1 VTINSH
7 SIFSMED
14 FGLWIDSIDDHIADF
29 IIELPKAIAIK
40 LTYTPKALNIVE
52 TWLNQEYPNK
62 EVAMQAVPSILE
74 GASCYIGE
82 TFRRNLGGYWGVHL
96 VEPNFP
102 FGKVPVIERFDDMA
116 TVLCPWDLML
126 LSLDKRVGTY
136 LHDVLSSWKA
146 QK

>member
-1 VTINSH
+1 MISSH
-7 SIFSMED
+7 SIFSNED
-14 FGLWIDSIDDHIADF
+14 IGLWIDSMDDHIADF
-29 IIELPKAIAIK
+29 ISELPKETAIK
-40 LTYTPKALNIVE
+40 LIYTPESLNIVE
-52 TWLNQEYPNK
+52 SRLIKEYPNK
-62 EVAMQAVPSILE
+62 EVAMQAEPSISE

-102 FGKVPVIERFDDMA
+102 FGRVPVIERFDDQR
-116 TVLCPWDLML
+116 TVLCPWELMM

-136 LHDVLSSWKA
+136 LHGVLSFWMA